1 MGKFL
6 KIQDL
11 QELSHLKHKTN
22 IGKYTWLERSS
33 TKNIKGL
40 ETGLVYVGY
49 SFQAYHVYSQSQC
62 PLYQCPGAS
71 GALAGAGASAGD
83 VRDMGSIP
91 GFGRSLE

>member
-1 MGKFL
+1 M
-6 KIQDL
+6 
-11 QELSHLKHKTN
+11 
-22 IGKYTWLERSS
+22 ERSS
-33 TKNIKGL
+33 TKQIKGL

-62 PLYQCPGAS
+62 PLYQRPGAS

-91 GFGRSLE
+91 GFGRSLEKEMATNSSNLACKIPWTVAPGGL

>member
-1 MGKFL
+1 M
-6 KIQDL
+6 
-11 QELSHLKHKTN
+11 
-22 IGKYTWLERSS
+22 ERSS
-33 TKNIKGL
+33 TKQIKGL

-62 PLYQCPGAS
+62 PLYQRPGAS

-91 GFGRSLE
+91 GFGRSPGGGHGHPLQCSCLENPMDREAWQAP